1 MEFRDG
7 PRWLP
12 AMAAALAVVMMGCIG
27 GGLCLSDYYPQV
39 FVDWSFSYKTVSPL
53 GFTQQVIAINDQFPG
68 PVITATTNDVLI
80 VNVLNKLDEDLLVS
94 WDGIFMRHNSWEAGV
109 LGTNCPIPPGR
120 NFTYEFQLKDQIGS
134 YFYFPS
140 INFQRAAGGYGA
152 MIVNNRSVVPLPFDL
167 PYGDFSIM
175 IGDWYNRDHKALRAA
190 LDAGEGLGIPDGVLI
205 NGKGPYQYDTTLVP
219 GGIDFSTFDVVPG
232 KTYRIR
238 VHNVGTLT
246 SLNFRIQNHNLLLVE
261 TEGQYTMQ
269 QNYSSFDI
277 HVGQSYSFLVTMDQD
292 ASTDYYIVA
301 SARFVNST
309 LWERVSGVAVLH
321 YSNSQGKATGPL
333 PDAPNDQYDQAWSL
347 RQALSVRENNS
358 ASGARPNPQGSFHYG
373 TINVTAVYAFQSLP
387 PTVINGKLRST
398 LNGISFVNP
407 DVPIRLADV
416 HGVQGEYELDF
427 PSYPLSGSPR
437 TDRSMINGTYKSFAE
452 IILVNNDTVVQ
463 SFHLDGFC
471 FYVVGMG
478 FGVWTNESRSQY
490 NKWDAICRSTVQ
502 VFPGAWTAVFVYL
515 DNEGAWNIRT
525 ENLDRWYLGRETYIR
540 IINPETNKTEFA
552 PPVDVRYCGP
562 LAYLQKDPPLSNA
575 STTQNRKLLFTMLI
589 ALLAAIFSLH

>member
-1 MEFRDG
+1 MEFRGG

-12 AMAAALAVVMMGCIG
+12 AMAAVLVAMGCIG
-27 GGLCLSDYYPQV
+27 GVTKRFLL
-39 FVDWSFSYKTVSPL
+39 L
-53 GFTQQVIAINDQFPG
+53 GSHNRWVIAINDQFPG

-190 LDAGEGLGIPDGVLI
+190 LDSGEGLGIPDGVLI
-205 NGKGPYQYDTTLVP
+205 NGKGPYQYDTTLE
-219 GGIDFSTFDVVPG
+219 FSTFDVVPG

-238 VHNVGTLT
+238 VHNVGTST

-269 QNYSSFDI
+269 QNYSSLDI

-309 LWERVSGVAVLH
+309 LWERVTGVAVLH
-321 YSNSQGKATGPL
+321 YSNSQGKAAGPL
-333 PDAPNDQYDQAWSL
+333 PDAPNDQYDQSWSL

-416 HGVQGEYELDF
+416 HGVQGEYKLDF
-427 PSYPLSGSPR
+427 PSYPLARSPR
-437 TDRSMINGTYKSFAE
+437 MDRSVINGTYKSFAE

-490 NKWDAICRSTVQ
+490 NKWDAICRSTVE
-502 VFPGAWTAVFVYL
+502 VFTGAWTAVFVFL

-552 PPVDVRYCGP
+552 PPVDSEPIDGEDEDEDDAVEFNGNGTVEVTPVRMFV
-562 LAYLQKDPPLSNA
+562 S
-575 STTQNRKLLFTMLI
+575 R
-589 ALLAAIFSLH
+589 